1 VPVIAF
7 PLPRGVV
14 AVDEIPLEE
23 AERCPLVIIPTSLY
37 LSTDSA
43 TEILNGALGNDGR
56 LLKDFGRLRK
66 VGRVIFSCNFVA
78 ARHRPRGLAN
88 IKYCLTLVRDK
99 NIRWSIPLNMVSYQ
113 DEQLAMLLA
122 HERSKGG
129 YSFYAPYI
137 DMLPSKPP
145 CAWLMDEEELDAKLQ
160 HLSAPMFL
168 SLNHNHLAVFERSL
182 QLYIEKFSFVF
193 DTITIIKWWL
203 VCAGESRKLD
213 CGTFRDLVASTRSA
227 MVKQS
232 DTLAVRFGRELS
244 IACKLR
250 LAHSD
255 RSLSLLSLYLNES

>member
-1 VPVIAF
+1 MPAELDAEAGGFVHEGIAVSYDTKCGD
-7 PLPRGVV
+7 RGVV

-66 VGRVIFSCNFVA
+66 
-78 ARHRPRGLAN
+78 
-88 IKYCLTLVRDK
+88 
-99 NIRWSIPLNMVSYQ
+99 

-145 CAWLMDEEELDAKLQ
+145 CAWLMDEEELDAKFQ
-160 HLSAPMFL
+160 HL
-168 SLNHNHLAVFERSL
+168 R
-182 QLYIEKFSFVF
+182 
-193 DTITIIKWWL
+193 
-203 VCAGESRKLD
+203 ESRKLD
-213 CGTFRDLVASTRSA
+213 CGTFRDLVTSTRSA
-227 MVKQS
+227 MAKQS

-244 IACKLR
+244 ITSADIVWAMGQVLSRCFGNIQEGVGMAPYIDLMNHDA
-250 LAHSD
+250 LATKPSGYMD
-255 RSLSLLSLYLNES
+255 DDGKEFVFVPSVFNGVPRALTPGDEIFISYATLKAPSEMLMSFGFVP